1 MLLFFYTILHY
12 DEGTSRRLVLP
23 TVKHISILTQPDDT
37 TCGPT
42 SLHAVYNY
50 LGDNISLENVI
61 NEVSALED
69 GGTLAVLLGQHARSR
84 GYKTTLYTFN
94 LDVFDPTWDLK
105 NTPYVIERLKSQLTF
120 KKGLKIR
127 HAINAYIDFLQDGGI
142 IKNSPLS
149 RSFFARHFKNE
160 LPVLAGLSATY
171 LYQTAREYTD
181 ENGKSI
187 YDDLKGYPMGHFVV
201 LSGFD
206 EEKKIRV
213 SDPYPDNPM
222 AGSSYYCV
230 QTSRLIHAILL
241 GIVTYDAN
249 LLVIERPE

>member
-1 MLLFFYTILHY
+1 M
-12 DEGTSRRLVLP
+12 
-23 TVKHISILTQPDDT
+23 KHISILTQPDDS

-50 LGDNISLENVI
+50 FGDNISLENVI
-61 NEVSALED
+61 KQVSALED

-94 LDVFDPTWDLK
+94 LKVFDPTWDLK
-105 NTPYVIERLKSQLTF
+105 NSSYVIDRLKAQLEF
-120 KKGLKIR
+120 KKDQKLR
-127 HAINAYIDFLQDGGI
+127 HAINAYIDFLEAGGI
-142 IKNSPLS
+142 IKNSLLS
-149 RSFFARHFKNE
+149 RSFFSRHFTKGV
-160 LPVLAGLSATY
+160 PILAGLSATY
-171 LYQTAREYTD
+171 LYQTAREYAD
-181 ENGKSI
+181 ESGKSI
-187 YDDLKGYPMGHFVV
+187 YDDLKGAPMGHFVV

-206 EEKKIRV
+206 EDKKIRV

-230 QTSRLIHAILL
+230 GTSRLIHAILL